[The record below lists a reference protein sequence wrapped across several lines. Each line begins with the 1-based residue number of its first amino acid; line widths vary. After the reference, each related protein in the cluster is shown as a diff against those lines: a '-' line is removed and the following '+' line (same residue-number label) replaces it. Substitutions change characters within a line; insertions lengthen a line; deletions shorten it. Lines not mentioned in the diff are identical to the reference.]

1 MLRSPSGVLAVDKPL
16 GWTSHDV
23 VAVLRG
29 LLGLR
34 RIGHGGTLDPA
45 ATGVLP
51 ILVGPATSFVERLHT
66 APKAYAAVVRF
77 GHETA
82 TDDREGASTRD
93 ASVPEAIE
101 EATLDGFRGRIDQ
114 VPPDFAAVKVGG
126 QPAYRAARAGRPAV
140 LEARSVTIERLA
152 VADWTPPDLRLLVVC
167 SSGTYIRAIAR
178 DLGRAVGSAAYLAAL
193 RRLAVGALDAADAH
207 GVEALRS
214 GPPELA
220 LDAMRPPTD
229 DLLQLPDRYR
239 TDPAERLLA
248 AWEA

>member
-1 MLRSPSGVLAVDKPL
+1 MPPRSAIASLRRRGARSRTRVLRSPSGVLAVDKPL

-82 TDDREGASTRD
+82 TDDREGAITRE
-93 ASVPEAIE
+93 ARVPETIDDAALE
-101 EATLDGFRGRIDQ
+101 RFRGRIEQ
-114 VPPDFAAVKVGG
+114 
-126 QPAYRAARAGRPAV
+126 
-140 LEARSVTIERLA
+140 
-152 VADWTPPDLRLLVVC
+152 
-167 SSGTYIRAIAR
+167 
-178 DLGRAVGSAAYLAAL
+178 
-193 RRLAVGALDAADAH
+193 
-207 GVEALRS
+207 
-214 GPPELA
+214 
-220 LDAMRPPTD
+220 
-229 DLLQLPDRYR
+229 
-239 TDPAERLLA
+239 
-248 AWEA
+248 